1 MSEFADSN
9 ISLVDGIFIK
19 LMHFR
24 KKGWIAQTHVHSFD
38 HQTILSCGR
47 LRVTVGDDVQE
58 YQAPTVI
65 VIQKGAPHRL
75 EALED
80 NTIATCV
87 HQIHDDVPIVEGIPN
102 DELKK
107 ETLCL

>member
-24 KKGWIAQTHVHSFD
+24 KKGWIAQTHVHNYD
-38 HQTILSCGR
+38 HQTLLSSGR
-47 LRVTVGDDVQE
+47 LRVTVGDDVAE
-58 YQAPTVI
+58 YQAPTII
-65 VIQKGAPHRL
+65 VIQQGAPHLL

-80 NTIATCV
+80 DTVATCI
-87 HQIHDDVPIVEGIPN
+87 HQIREDASIVEGIAN
-102 DELKK
+102 DDLHS
-107 ETLCL
+107 LA